1 MINIAVVSAILS
13 GLGKHRFFY
22 CTIEAMLASQT
33 RFGKLK
39 SFRRWMLTLLLLL
52 VLLNGCSSPNQTP
65 EVVQNLLLTP
75 DMDHPTATPFQPGNG
90 KNESPYFVPYVSPSA
105 APTSTLKPSII
116 TPGTPLVEEN
126 MLPTPFPSGFEGI
139 PIFVLSTNTNPL
151 TGLTVADPAL
161 LERRP
166 IAVKVTQFPRLV
178 RPQSGLTLADI
189 VYEYYIEDNVTR
201 FIAIFY
207 GNDAEQVGPV
217 RSGRFFDEHIA
228 RMYQA
233 FFVFKY
239 ADPRVYDYYK
249 ESDLKD
255 YMVVPTI
262 ASCPPF
268 WMGPEKR
275 DAYNNVFFNTA
286 KFKDCIAKR
295 TGIENNRPTVRSS
308 FFSTIAPF
316 SNLAADRI
324 YTQYSL
330 DDYNYWQYL
339 PAENRYERY
348 QELDNLRNG
357 KAPSYALLTDSLT
370 GLPVRADN
378 VVVLFVQ
385 HRFANKWNEEDEV
398 YHIDMYG
405 AGKAFVFRDGIAV
418 EATWNR
424 VQLDQ
429 PILLTTSLGAPVYL
443 KPGVTFYQVIG
454 ETSEYR
460 QEDREWHFKW
470 QDP

>member
-1 MINIAVVSAILS
+1 MQRL
-13 GLGKHRFFY
+13 FY
-22 CTIEAMLASQT
+22 CTIGNMFASQT
-33 RFGKLK
+33 RYGRFQRL
-39 SFRRWMLTLLLLL
+39 RRWTLIIFSILILSG
-52 VLLNGCSSPNQTP
+52 GCSSPTP
-65 EVVQNLLLTP
+65 EVVENLLLTP
-75 DMDHPTATPFQPGNG
+75 DMDNPTATPFQPGNG
-90 KNESPYFVPYVSPSA
+90 KHESPYYVPYASPSP
-105 APTSTLKPSII
+105 APTATLKPSIV
-116 TPGTPLVEEN
+116 TPGTPLVEVN
-126 MLPTPFPSGFEGI
+126 LMPTPFPSGFEGI

-151 TGLTVADPAL
+151 TGLTAPDPAL

-166 IAVKVTQFPRLV
+166 IAVKITQFPRLV
-178 RPQSGLTLADI
+178 RPQSGLTLADV

-207 GNDAEQVGPV
+207 GNNAEQVGPV

-249 ESDLKD
+249 DSDLKD

-268 WMGPEKR
+268 ELGPTKR
-275 DAYNNVFFNTA
+275 DAYNNIFFNTI

-295 TGIENNRPTVRSS
+295 KSVDNSRPTIRSS
-308 FFSTIAPF
+308 FFS
-316 SNLAADRI
+316 NLAPRSELVAERI

-339 PAENRYERY
+339 PAENRYQRY
-348 QELDNLRNG
+348 QEVDNQKEG
-357 KAPSYALLTDSLT
+357 KAPSYAPLTDALT
-370 GLPVRADN
+370 DLPVMADN
-378 VVVLFVQ
+378 IVVLFVQ
-385 HRFANKWNEEDEV
+385 HRFANKFDEEDEV

-405 AGKAFVFRDGIAV
+405 SGDAYVFRDGIAIA
-418 EATWNR
+418 ATWNR

-429 PILLTTSLGAPVYL
+429 PILLTSSLGAPIYL

-454 ETSEYR
+454 ETSESW
-460 QEDREWHFKW
+460 QEDTDWHFIW
-470 QDP
+470 HNP